1 MQILHRVMCAGI
13 VLVLQ
18 GFSPEPS
25 DLPIQ
30 DSSATERALRTVA
43 QGVVKDAS
51 FRLVDS
57 KTGAEFTSTKDVPPN
72 AQLVLRSRY
81 TDWRYWNGVLNI
93 AMLRLGE
100 VLSEPS
106 YAKFSRNNVK
116 FAFDNYRYFEERYKS
131 EGKWNYPFG
140 QRFITEELDDCGA
153 MGASV
158 IEVYQHDPEKQYRDY
173 IEHVAQHI
181 LHRQSR
187 LPDGTLVRG
196 FPQKWTLW
204 ADDLYMGISFLARM
218 GELSGD
224 NYYFDDAARQ
234 VFNFN
239 RHLFDPVKGVMRHC
253 WYSDTE
259 CGGVAFWGR
268 ANGWAMLAQVDLLD
282 RLPKDNPSRDSLLV
296 LLRRHILGIAG
307 YQGAE
312 GLWHQLLDKSDSYL
326 ETSCTAMFTYAIA
339 RSVNKGYVQQRYA
352 SIARRGWEGV
362 MSKIRPDGQVEGV
375 CAGTSASDDLVYYYK
390 RPAPLNDVHGIG
402 AVLLAGSEVLQLKQ

>member
-1 MQILHRVMCAGI
+1 MCAGI
-13 VLVLQ
+13 VLVLP

-30 DSSATERALRTVA
+30 DSLATERALRTVA

-72 AQLVLRSRY
+72 AQLMLRSRY

-100 VLSEPS
+100 MLGEPS
-106 YAKFSRNNVK
+106 YAEFSRNNVK
-116 FAFDNYRYFEERYKS
+116 FAFDNYRYFEERYEG

-140 QRFITEELDDCGA
+140 QQFITEELDDCGA

-158 IEVYQHDPEKQYRDY
+158 IEVYRHDPRKQYRDY
-173 IEHVAQHI
+173 IEHAAQHI

-187 LPDGTLVRG
+187 LPDGTLVRD

-204 ADDLYMGISFLARM
+204 TDDLYMGISFLARM

-224 NYYFDDAARQ
+224 ERYFDDAARQ

-239 RHLFDPVKGVMRHC
+239 KRVFDPIKGVMRHC

-259 CGGVAFWGR
+259 SGGVALWGR
-268 ANGWAMLAQVDLLD
+268 ANGWAMLAQADLLD
-282 RLPKDNPSRDSLLV
+282 RLPKDHPSRDSLLI
-296 LLRRHILGIAG
+296 LLRRHILGIAQ
-307 YQGAE
+307 YQAAE

-339 RSVNKGYVQQRYA
+339 RSVNKGYVQPRYA
-352 SIARRGWEGV
+352 TIARRGWEGV
-362 MSKIRPDGQVEGV
+362 MTKIRPDGQVEGV
-375 CAGTSASDDLVYYYK
+375 CAGTSVSDDLVYYY
-390 RPAPLNDVHGIG
+390 RRHTPMNDIHGIG
-402 AVLLAGSEVLQLKQ
+402 AVLLAGSEVMQLK